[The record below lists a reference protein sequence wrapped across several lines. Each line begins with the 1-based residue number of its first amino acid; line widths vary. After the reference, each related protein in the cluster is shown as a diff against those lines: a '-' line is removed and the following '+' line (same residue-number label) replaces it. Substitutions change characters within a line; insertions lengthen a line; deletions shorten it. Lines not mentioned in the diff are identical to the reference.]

1 MYTNIRAWGE
11 NRGVVLHAVSDDATT
26 HNRAGFWLTPAKKEQ
41 MAIYTKKL
49 LDGHKLRVHSPLCT
63 NMENP
68 ILTLTQQMANYK
80 RISRPETAK
89 SHYSQDSHVPFSYTG
104 KAGGQVDDLC
114 VIMQECAML
123 LPIMLSGQQKKFI
136 YIPSAHIT
144 SEMVQVKGRDGAFKF
159 ITNVFQKGTRP
170 IAAPTVADEDLL
182 DVATMDD
189 DHPAAQDDFR
199 FGPAHASPAA

>member
-1 MYTNIRAWGE
+1 
-11 NRGVVLHAVSDDATT
+11 
-26 HNRAGFWLTPAKKEQ
+26 